1 MIEQENQETY
11 AKKLELV
18 QAMAQLELK
27 EKEIKS
33 SKGYG
38 KAYLWSVLIPP
49 IGIYYFVKYLF
60 FTGGEKED
68 VRAGIISLTLTIVSF
83 FVSFWLLNE
92 LFKQTT
98 SAIPSQNLQILK
110 DLTSPNSQKEILQLY
125 K

>member
-1 MIEQENQETY
+1 MIEQETREAY

-18 QAMAQLELK
+18 QAMAQLDSK

-33 SKGYG
+33 SKGYS
-38 KAYLWSVLIPP
+38 KAYFWSVVIPP

-68 VRAGIISLTLTIVSF
+68 IKAGVISLALTLTSLFLSF
-83 FVSFWLLNE
+83 LLIAV
-92 LFKQTT
+92 LFKQPA
-98 SAIPSQNLQILK
+98 SSQNLKMFK
-110 DLTSPNSQKEILQLY
+110 DLAVPNNQREILQLY

>member
-1 MIEQENQETY
+1 MIEQETQETY

-18 QAMAQLELK
+18 QAMAQLDSK

-33 SKGYG
+33 AKGYS
-38 KAYLWSVLIPP
+38 KAYFWSVVIPP

-68 VRAGIISLTLTIVSF
+68 VKAGVVSLALTLASLFLSF
-83 FVSFWLLNE
+83 LLIAA
-92 LFKQTT
+92 LFKQPT
-98 SAIPSQNLQILK
+98 SSQGLKMLK
-110 DLTSPNSQKEILQLY
+110 DLTVPDNQKEILQLY